1 MKLKIN
7 ATSLNGELKV
17 PGDKSISHR
26 SIMFGSLAE
35 GETVITDFLRADDC
49 LDTLKIFRQLG
60 VPIHDD
66 GHKITIDGQGMNGL
80 KKPNGIL
87 DVGNSGTTI
96 RLLMGIL
103 AGQGFDVTLTGDSSI
118 QKRPMN
124 RVMLPLREMGV
135 SVTGSENSEFPPIK
149 LNANSGLKAIRYQL
163 PVASAQVKSALLFAA
178 LQADGE
184 TELIEK
190 EKTRDHT
197 EVMIKQFGGQI
208 KVEGKKI
215 NLSGHQR
222 FTGQKVSVPGDISSA
237 AFFIVAG
244 LIVPNSHVVLRNV
257 GLSETRTGIIDV
269 VKAMGGNISLTDIDE
284 LNDSGTV
291 TVTSSTLIGTE
302 ISGDIIPRL
311 IDELP
316 IIALLATQATG
327 ETIIKDAEE
336 LRVKE
341 TDRIQAVSDELTKMG
356 ANILPTADGMII
368 QGNTKLSGSRVTS
381 YGDHRIGMM
390 LQIAALLVKEGE
402 VILDKSDAVSVSY
415 PHFFDDLESLLK

>member
-66 GHKITIDGQGMNGL
+66 GHKITIEGQGMKGL
-80 KKPNGIL
+80 KKPKEVL

-135 SVTGSENSEFPPIK
+135 SVMGYESTEFPPIK
-149 LNANSGLKAIRYQL
+149 LNENSDLKAIKYQL

-178 LQADGE
+178 LQAEGE

-215 NLSGHQR
+215 TLSGDQR
-222 FTGQKVSVPGDISSA
+222 FTGQKVNVPGDISSA

-244 LIVPNSHVVLRNV
+244 LIVPNSHIVLKNV

-269 VKAMGGNISLTDIDE
+269 VKAMGGNISLTDVDE
-284 LNDSGTV
+284 LNDSGTI

-356 ANILPTADGMII
+356 ANIVPTIDGMII
-368 QGNTKLSGSRVTS
+368 QGNTTLSGSRVTS

-390 LQIAALLVKEGE
+390 LQIAALLVKKGE

-415 PHFFDDLESLLK
+415 PHFFDDLESLMK

>member
-149 LNANSGLKAIRYQL
+149 LNANSDLKAIRYQL